1 MKKILSLEKDYLL
14 ALEKTTEAMLDG
26 KVFIYPTDTVYG
38 IGGNALD
45 GKVCGRIRKIKKRD
59 TKPFSII
66 VSDFSMLRKYCEVP
80 EDKARYLFQYLPG
93 PYTFLLPKK
102 GDIPACPGE
111 KIGVRVPMHSFIR
124 KVAANSGLPIIGTS
138 ANISG
143 REPVFSFKKISRA
156 LLKGVDLAIDGGE
169 TYYRKE
175 STVVD
180 LVDME
185 IRRKGAGDFIF

>member
-1 MKKILSLEKDYLL
+1 LKKIISLEKEYPL
-14 ALEKTTEAMLDG
+14 ALEKATEAMLDG

-45 GKVCGRIRKIKKRD
+45 EEVCERIRKIKKRD

-66 VSDFSMLRKYCEVP
+66 VSDFSMLRRYCDVP
-80 EDKARYLFQYLPG
+80 EDCVRYLFTYLPG
-93 PYTFLLPKK
+93 PYTFILNKK
-102 GDIPACPGE
+102 EGIPACPGE

-124 KVAANSGLPIIGTS
+124 KVAGNSGLPVIGTS

-143 REPVFSFKKISRA
+143 KEPVFSFKKISKA
-156 LLKGVDLAIDGGE
+156 LIKEVDFAIDGGD
-169 TYYRKE
+169 TYYKKE

-180 LVDME
+180 LVEME
-185 IRRKGAGDFIF
+185 VKRKGAGEFSL

>member
-1 MKKILSLEKDYLL
+1 MKRILSLEKEYPL
-14 ALEKTTEAMLDG
+14 ALESATKAMLGG

-45 GKVCGRIRKIKKRD
+45 EEVCGRIREIKKRD

-80 EDKARYLFQYLPG
+80 EDKVRYLFQCLPG
-93 PYTFLLPKK
+93 PYTFLLRKK
-102 GDIPACPGE
+102 EGIPACPGE

-124 KVAANSGLPIIGTS
+124 KVAGNSGLPIIGTS

-143 REPVFSFKKISRA
+143 KAPVFSFKKISRA
-156 LLKGVDLAIDGGE
+156 LLKEVDLAIDGGE
-169 TYYRKE
+169 TYYKKE
-175 STVVD
+175 STIVD

-185 IRRKGAGDFIF
+185 IRRMGAGEFLF

>member
-1 MKKILSLEKDYLL
+1 MKKAISLEKEYPL
-14 ALEKTTEAMLDG
+14 ALEAATNAMLDG

-45 GKVCGRIRKIKKRD
+45 EDVCGRVREIKKRD
-59 TKPFSII
+59 AKPFSII

-80 EDKARYLFQYLPG
+80 EGKVRYLFKYLPG
-93 PYTFLLPKK
+93 PYTFILNKK
-102 GDIPACPGE
+102 EGIPACPGE

-124 KVAANSGLPIIGTS
+124 KVAGNSGLPIIGTS

-143 REPVFSFKKISRA
+143 EEPVFSFKKISRA
-156 LLKGVDLAIDGGE
+156 LLKEVDLAVDGGD
-169 TYYRKE
+169 TYYKRE

-180 LVDME
+180 LVGME
-185 IRRKGAGDFIF
+185 VKRKGAGEFFF

>member
-1 MKKILSLEKDYLL
+1 MKKIISLNKDYQL
-14 ALEKTTEAMLDG
+14 ALEKATDAMLAG

-45 GKVCGRIRKIKKRD
+45 EDVCERIREIKKRD
-59 TKPFSII
+59 ARPFSII

-80 EDKARYLFQYLPG
+80 DDMERYLFQYLPG
-93 PYTFLLPKK
+93 PYTFIMVKK
-102 GDIPACPGE
+102 AGMPSCPGGR
-111 KIGVRVPMHSFIR
+111 IGVRVPMHSFIR
-124 KVAANSGLPIIGTS
+124 KISGNTGLPVIGTS

-143 REPVFSFKKISRA
+143 KEPVFSFRKLSKSLISQ
-156 LLKGVDLAIDGGE
+156 VDLAIDGGE
-169 TYYRKE
+169 TYFKQE

-185 IRRKGAGDFIF
+185 VKREGAGKFHF

>member
-1 MKKILSLEKDYLL
+1 MKKVISLHKEYQL
-14 ALEKTTEAMLDG
+14 ALESATKAVLNG

-45 GKVCGRIRKIKKRD
+45 EEVCERIREIKKRD
-59 TKPFSII
+59 AKPFSII

-80 EDKARYLFQYLPG
+80 EDRMRYLFQYLPG
-93 PYTFLLPKK
+93 PYTFIFVKK
-102 GDIPACPGE
+102 AGILACPGGR
-111 KIGVRVPMHSFIR
+111 IGVRVPMHSFIR
-124 KVAANSGLPIIGTS
+124 KVAGDTGLPIIGTS

-143 REPVFSFKKISRA
+143 KEPVFSFKKISKA
-156 LLKGVDLAIDGGE
+156 LIKQVDLAIDGGE
-169 TYYRKE
+169 TYYKQE

-185 IRRKGAGDFIF
+185 IKREGAGKFHL

>member
-1 MKKILSLEKDYLL
+1 MKKTIVLEKEYPF
-14 ALEKTTEAMLDG
+14 ALETATKAMLEG

-45 GKVCGRIRKIKKRD
+45 AEVCERIREMKKRD
-59 TKPFSII
+59 TRPFSII
-66 VSDFSMLRKYCEVP
+66 VPDFSMLRKYCDVQEGQV
-80 EDKARYLFQYLPG
+80 RYLFTYLPG
-93 PYTFLLPKK
+93 PYTFILNKK
-102 GDIPACPGE
+102 EDIPACPGE

-124 KVAANSGLPIIGTS
+124 KVSGNSGLPIIGTS

-143 REPVFSFKKISRA
+143 KEPVFSFKKMSKA
-156 LLKGVDLAIDGGE
+156 LLKEVDFAIDGGD
-169 TYYRKE
+169 TYYRQE

-185 IRRKGAGDFIF
+185 IRRKGAGEFSF

>member
-1 MKKILSLEKDYLL
+1 MKKVIVLEKEYPL
-14 ALEKTTEAMLDG
+14 ALEAATKAMLDG
-26 KVFIYPTDTVYG
+26 KIFIYPTDTVYG

-45 GKVCGRIRKIKKRD
+45 EEVCERIREIKKRD

-80 EDKARYLFQYLPG
+80 EEAVRYLFTYLPG
-93 PYTFLLPKK
+93 PYTFILNKK
-102 GDIPACPGE
+102 EDIPACPGE

-124 KVAANSGLPIIGTS
+124 KVAGNSGLPIIGTS

-143 REPVFSFKKISRA
+143 KGPAVSFKKVGKE
-156 LLKGVDLAIDGGE
+156 LLKEVDFAIDGGD
-169 TYYRKE
+169 TYYRQE

-185 IRRKGAGDFIF
+185 IRRKGAGEFSF

>member
-1 MKKILSLEKDYLL
+1 MKKVIVLEKEYPV
-14 ALEKTTEAMLDG
+14 ALEQATKAMLEG
-26 KVFIYPTDTVYG
+26 RVFIYPTDTVYG

-45 GKVCGRIRKIKKRD
+45 GGVCRRIREIKGRGA
-59 TKPFSII
+59 KPFSII

-80 EDKARYLFQYLPG
+80 EDRIRYLFQYLPG
-93 PYTFLLPKK
+93 PYTFILNKK
-102 GDIPACPGE
+102 EDIPACPGE

-124 KVAANSGLPIIGTS
+124 KVAGNSGLPVIGTS

-143 REPVFSFKKISRA
+143 KEPVFSFKKISRA
-156 LLKGVDLAIDGGE
+156 LLREADLAIDGGD

-180 LVDME
+180 LVGME
-185 IRRKGAGDFIF
+185 VLRKGAGEFSF